1 MVLVARWLMLVI
13 NDDGYGI
20 WLGMLGMMCRR
31 RRRRHGEILT
41 ITIIIF
47 YCDVLLDLAGRKFK

>member
-1 MVLVARWLMLVI
+1 MILVLVVRTPAGAVMVLVARWLMLVM

-31 RRRRHGEILT
+31 RRRRHGESEILT
-41 ITIIIF
+41 TP
-47 YCDVLLDLAGRKFK
+47 L